1 MAAALSAQ
9 LHLVSGYIYD
19 NVLLHVDI
27 LNVSLILPSFWKPFT
42 RLNRQFKY

>member
-1 MAAALSAQ
+1 MAVALSAQ

-27 LNVSLILPSFWKPFT
+27 LSVPLILPSFWKPFT
-42 RLNRQFKY
+42 QLDRQFK